1 MVSMIV
7 QIIEDEPLHA
17 DLLDRALR
25 QAQFA
30 TTLAADGESGW
41 RDAQRLL
48 PSLILLDLMLPGL
61 SGHEV
66 CRLVRRT
73 PLTRH
78 IPIIML
84 TAVGT
89 EADRIAGLEMGADDY
104 VVKPFSPREVVSRV
118 HAVLRRVHETRRE
131 APVLFSDTS
140 ITMEGPYFV
149 VSLQERQITVSNTEL
164 RLLQYLLTRDG
175 ELVRGDELLNL
186 PGEEPGSMNR
196 EELDHRVRFLRRKLE
211 NSGTGSIEIFQ
222 GFRYRFLAHPRPT

>member
-211 NSGTGSIEIFQ
+211 NSGTGSIEIFP